1 MTFSKP
7 PIERPVFAD
16 SPGTPG
22 APGTHP
28 PTILRAADTPQRQA
42 GTQARPPG
50 AGGGPGPAHAE
61 TRLTA
66 RELAQPNIGLRGPVP
81 PSTLAG
87 AQPASQQATQPGA
100 KPAAS
105 DSDRRQ
111 SDQPTE
117 RMIGR
122 ITQCSGNRA
131 TISTSATNLTGASA
145 DFWAVGRLISIEAGK
160 SRVVAMVYEM
170 QADSGLWDE
179 GNSNAIS
186 VRVELVGEVS
196 DDGWGGPVFKRG
208 VTRYP
213 PLGAVAHRIRA
224 RDLEAMHDL
233 GSRKAIEVGRL
244 SQNDEIPASIA
255 VDDMLRRHFAVLGTT
270 GVGKSTSVSLLVRR
284 LVEAESRLRV
294 IMLDPHNEFG
304 PALSDKAQ
312 LLDAAT
318 LDLPFWLFRFD
329 ELEDVVFRS
338 RPVPDES
345 DILRE
350 LVGLARAGVGEDPL
364 GGGPAGPGAGGGSPL
379 QRRRAEPSALTAD
392 TPTPYRINDVLR
404 LIDEILG
411 QLEPRF
417 DRRLL
422 RSLRLRID
430 AVISDPR
437 YQFMFGRT
445 SLDDSLP
452 GILSRL
458 FRLPAEG
465 KPITVLNLSGLPSDV
480 LNAVVSVLA
489 RLSFD
494 VAYASS
500 GAVQV
505 LMVCEEAH
513 RYVPQDESLGFLPT
527 RRAIARIAKE
537 GRKYGCAIAV
547 VTQRPGEL
555 DPTILSQCSTVFA
568 MRLTNDRDQ
577 QIIKMAISDSSAST
591 ISFLSAL
598 DNREAIA
605 FGEAVAAPM
614 RLRFA
619 FVDRA
624 MLPAVA
630 TSVDNPLAAV
640 EPDSLDPA
648 VLVSRIRHL
657 TAAPVARDAAAGD
670 MRQDPRGDSRSG
682 EAAAPVSVARA
693 SLIRRT
699 DTSALGPDPMTAPQ
713 TGAAV
718 TAGLRRNLFQG

>member
-1 MTFSKP
+1 MTYSKP
-7 PIERPVFAD
+7 PIERPVFAE
-16 SPGTPG
+16 SPGS
-22 APGTHP
+22 HP
-28 PTILRAADTPQRQA
+28 PTILRASEAPVRQ
-42 GTQARPPG
+42 
-50 AGGGPGPAHAE
+50 PAA
-61 TRLTA
+61 A
-66 RELAQPNIGLRGPVP
+66 
-81 PSTLAG
+81 
-87 AQPASQQATQPGA
+87 AQPASATGMRGTSAPTAAPASAPAPAPAGTPQQA
-100 KPAAS
+100 AAS
-105 DSDRRQ
+105 ESDRRQ
-111 SDQPTE
+111 SNQPTE

-131 TISTSATNLTGASA
+131 TISTSATNLTGASS

-170 QADSGLWDE
+170 HADSGLWDE
-179 GNSNAIS
+179 GRSNAIS
-186 VRVELVGEVS
+186 VQVELVGEVT
-196 DDGWGGPVFKRG
+196 DDNWGGPVFKRG

-329 ELEDVVFRS
+329 ELEDVVFRG

-350 LVGLARAGVGEDPL
+350 LVGLARAGIGEDPL
-364 GGGPAGPGAGGGSPL
+364 GSNAAAAGPAGTSPL
-379 QRRRAEPSALTAD
+379 ARRRVEPSALTAD

-422 RSLRLRID
+422 RSLRLRIE
-430 AVISDPR
+430 AVMGDPR

-445 SLDDSLP
+445 SLEDSLP
-452 GILSRL
+452 AILARL
-458 FRLPAEG
+458 FRLPAG
-465 KPITVLNLSGLPSDV
+465 GRPITVLNLSGLPSDV

-614 RLRFA
+614 RLKFA
-619 FVDRA
+619 FVDRSL
-624 MLPAVA
+624 LPAVA
-630 TSVDNPLAAV
+630 TSADNPMAAID
-640 EPDSLDPA
+640 PDSLDPA
-648 VLVSRIRHL
+648 LLVSRIRHL
-657 TAAPVARDAAAGD
+657 TAAPVARDTAGAD
-670 MRQDPRGDSRSG
+670 GRSDGLADPRSGDSG
-682 EAAAPVSVARA
+682 APVSVARA
-693 SLIRRT
+693 SLIRRP
-699 DTSALGPDPMTAPQ
+699 DAGPISPDLGPAPPRAMASAPQ
-713 TGAAV
+713 TGATV

>member
-7 PIERPVFAD
+7 PIERPVFAE
-16 SPGTPG
+16 S
-22 APGTHP
+22 PGTHP
-28 PTILRAADTPQRQA
+28 PTILRASEAPVRQPAAPAQSALQSAPQ
-42 GTQARPPG
+42 P
-50 AGGGPGPAHAE
+50 
-61 TRLTA
+61 
-66 RELAQPNIGLRGPVP
+66 GLRGTGSP
-81 PSTLAG
+81 TA
-87 AQPASQQATQPGA
+87 A
-100 KPAAS
+100 PAAAPAAAPTPHAAAPQAAAVS
-105 DSDRRQ
+105 ESDRRQ
-111 SDQPTE
+111 TNQPSE

-131 TISTSATNLTGASA
+131 TISTSATNLTGASS

-170 QADSGLWDE
+170 HADSGLWDE
-179 GNSNAIS
+179 GSSNAIS
-186 VRVELVGEVS
+186 VRVELVGEVT
-196 DDGWGGPVFKRG
+196 DDSWGSPVFKRG

-284 LVEAESRLRV
+284 LVEAETRLRV

-318 LDLPFWLFRFD
+318 LELPFWLFRYD
-329 ELEDVVFRS
+329 ELEDVVFRG

-350 LVGLARAGVGEDPL
+350 LVGLARAGLGEDPL
-364 GGGPAGPGAGGGSPL
+364 GGIAGAGAGAGAGVGAGAGSAGSAL
-379 QRRRAEPSALTAD
+379 TRRRAEPSALTAD
-392 TPTPYRINDVLR
+392 TPTPYRINDVVR

-422 RSLRLRID
+422 RSLRLRIE
-430 AVISDPR
+430 AVMGDPR

-445 SLDDSLP
+445 SLEDSLP

-494 VAYASS
+494 VAYASAGS
-500 GAVQV
+500 VQV

-577 QIIKMAISDSSAST
+577 QIIRMAISDSSAST

-619 FVDRA
+619 FVDRS

-630 TSVDNPLAAV
+630 TSVDNPTASMD
-640 EPDSLDPA
+640 PDTLDPA
-648 VLVSRIRHL
+648 LLVSRIRHL
-657 TAAPVARDAAAGD
+657 TAAPVARDTGAGELRPE
-670 MRQDPRGDSRSG
+670 MRTMARSG
-682 EAAAPVSVARA
+682 DAAAPVSVARA
-693 SLIRRT
+693 SLIRRA
-699 DTSALGPDPMTAPQ
+699 DAGPITPGPGPAPATQ